1 MTPLRTVFLRDRTTF
16 VRPKSDIGADRC
28 GRRSRHD
35 MKGCKLFSAQNVAD
49 ATKFRTLI
57 VYGIRLG
64 RLAVNP
70 ELPAD
75 IEVYS
80 HLGCLKRCRGFTS
93 D

>member
-16 VRPKSDIGADRC
+16 VRPKSDIGADCC
-28 GRRSRHD
+28 GRRGRDD

-57 VYGIRLG
+57 VYGIGLG
-64 RLAVNP
+64 RFAVNP
-70 ELPAD
+70 ERPAD

-80 HLGCLKRCRGFTS
+80 HLGA
-93 D
+93 

>member
-1 MTPLRTVFLRDRTTF
+1 MTPLRTVFLRDRMTF
-16 VRPKSDIGADRC
+16 VRPKSDIGADCSGHR
-28 GRRSRHD
+28 GRDD

-57 VYGIRLG
+57 VYGSGLG
-64 RLAVNP
+64 RLAVHP
-70 ELPAD
+70 ERPAGID
-75 IEVYS
+75 VYS